1 MSAEPGRLRSL
12 LRLAAS
18 VVLAASLLALANT
31 YLEAPLGP
39 RTLEAAARVPL
50 PADVPCDRW
59 VLLVGVGQER
69 GATVSL
75 FTDGLAALVAC
86 TGEARELVLRGTPA
100 RGRGAYAVL
109 RDDVGVAFA
118 GHVDG
123 EAVVRV
129 RGDLRLAFT
138 NDLATA
144 DEDRNLHAAL
154 R

>member
-1 MSAEPGRLRSL
+1 MSAEPRRLGSL
-12 LRLAAS
+12 LGLAAS
-18 VVLAASLLALANT
+18 VVLAASLLALANAF
-31 YLEAPLGP
+31 LEAPLGP
-39 RTLEAAARVPL
+39 RTVEVAARVPL
-50 PADVPCDRW
+50 PAAAACDRW

-75 FTDGLAALVAC
+75 FTDGLAALTAC

-100 RGRGAYAVL
+100 RGRGAFAVL
-109 RDDVGVAFA
+109 RDDAGVAFA

-123 EAVVRV
+123 DVVVRV